1 MMWIEEKFQQVNNES
16 SNFWTKNQ
24 RQQKEGLHLMWMSVY
39 WLIPVRVYACQCHF
53 SWGIDRLVSSHD
65 HHVLP
70 SWFWFCFCSFSEG
83 ECKFHV
89 LYSCQSLFVLFSHVL
104 RNGLHLGSTSFF
116 CFQLW
121 IQLAGLAIRYYPGR
135 MMLWTDKQL
144 SICITKSCFNLNYD
158 LEQNN
163 FCVYLYIYRAVLH
176 YHDKSFNW

>member
-1 MMWIEEKFQQVNNES
+1 MLVFHLWCES
-16 SNFWTKNQ
+16 KKIFNKLTMNPLIFGRRTKDS
-24 RQQKEGLHLMWMSVY
+24 RRKGYIWCEWVFIDWSR
-39 WLIPVRVYACQCHF
+39 VRVYACQCHF

-163 FCVYLYIYRAVLH
+163 FCVYLYI
-176 YHDKSFNW
+176 

>member
-1 MMWIEEKFQQVNNES
+1 MLVFHLWCES
-16 SNFWTKNQ
+16 KKNFNKLTMNPLIFGWRTKDS
-24 RQQKEGLHLMWMSVY
+24 RRKGYIWCEWVFIDWSR
-39 WLIPVRVYACQCHF
+39 VRVYACQCHF

-163 FCVYLYIYRAVLH
+163 FCVYLYI
-176 YHDKSFNW
+176 